1 MATPAVELPDTR
13 PKRASASVRAR
24 LAALVESERFQR
36 AIIAVILLN
45 AVVIG
50 LETWPSAVAQA
61 GDLLRALDRAAL
73 AIFTVEIALKLI
85 AHGPRFFR
93 SGWNWFDA
101 VIVGLAFV
109 PGAEG
114 SSVLRALRILRALRL
129 LSALPS
135 LRRVVEGL
143 LRAIPAM
150 GSVVLLLTLIF
161 YVASVMATKLF
172 GAAFPQWF
180 GSVGASL
187 YSLFQVMTL
196 ESWSMG
202 IVRPVMEI
210 FPWAWAFFVPFI
222 LITSFMVLNLFIA
235 IIVMAMTESDTPPAP
250 APLKDIAH
258 EMAALRAEIAALRAE
273 RSTAGTSWPSR
284 P

>member
-1 MATPAVELPDTR
+1 MATPAVELPNTL
-13 PKRASASVRAR
+13 PERASASVRAR

-50 LETWPSAVAQA
+50 LETWPLAVAQA
-61 GDLLRALDRAAL
+61 GDLLKALDRAAL
-73 AIFTVEIALKLI
+73 AIFTVEIALKLV

-101 VIVGLAFV
+101 IIVGMAFV

-129 LSALPS
+129 MSALPS

-202 IVRPVMEI
+202 IVRPVMEV

-235 IIVMAMTESDTPPAP
+235 IIVTAMTESDTPPAP

-273 RSTAGTSWPSR
+273 RASAP
-284 P
+284 

>member
-1 MATPAVELPDTR
+1 MATPAVELANTR
-13 PKRASASVRAR
+13 PERAPASVRAR
-24 LAALVESERFQR
+24 LAALVESELFQR

-50 LETWPSAVAQA
+50 LETWPLAVAQA
-61 GDLLRALDRAAL
+61 GDLLKALDRAAL
-73 AIFTVEIALKLI
+73 AIFTVEIALKLV
-85 AHGPRFFR
+85 AHGTRFFR
-93 SGWNWFDA
+93 SRWNWFDA
-101 VIVGLAFV
+101 VIVGMAFV

-129 LSALPS
+129 MSALPS

-143 LRAIPAM
+143 VRAIPAM

-202 IVRPVMEI
+202 IVRPVMEV

-235 IIVMAMTESDTPPAP
+235 IIVTAMTESDTPPAP

-273 RSTAGTSWPSR
+273 RSAADTS
-284 P
+284 

>member
-1 MATPAVELPDTR
+1 MDSPAVDLLTASH
-13 PKRASASVRAR
+13 ASAPGGLRAR

-50 LETWPSAVAQA
+50 LETWPRAVAQA
-61 GDLLRALDRAAL
+61 GDILRTLDRAAL
-73 AIFTVEIALKLI
+73 AIFTVEIALKLA

-101 VIVGLAFV
+101 IIVGMAFW

-114 SSVLRALRILRALRL
+114 ASVLRALRILRALRL
-129 LSALPS
+129 MSALPS

-202 IVRPVMEI
+202 IVRPVMEV

-235 IIVMAMTESDTPPAP
+235 IIVTAMTESDTPPAP

-258 EMAALRAEIAALRAE
+258 EISALRAEIAALRAE
-273 RSTAGTSWPSR
+273 RGATGTS
-284 P
+284 